1 VTVLEDDTSQPRP
14 TGTHTVTT
22 DDAVTADTTGTD
34 DTTTTDGATADTTG
48 TAGREQ
54 RPEVEVI
61 APTPRSGRVGRT
73 AKLVLP
79 PVAVFLAVMG
89 FWYLMSFV
97 VLDPTRRF
105 LLPPPHQV
113 LVEGLQPQTRS
124 DVLESM
130 LLSAQVAFIGLAI
143 AFGVGFV
150 LAVLMSQA
158 KWIERS
164 LYPWAVFSQTVPILA
179 LVPLLGFWFGFGQMS
194 RVIVCVVIAIFPII
208 INTLEG
214 LLSADRRLHD
224 LLTLKGASRWTRL
237 TKLQV
242 PAALP
247 DIFVGLRTSAGLAVI
262 GAIVG
267 DFFFGKGEPG
277 LGLLISRYNSR
288 LQSEEMLAATAA
300 ACVLGVLVFAAFG
313 LLGKKVVG
321 AWDDSWAGGDHRS

>member
-1 VTVLEDDTSQPRP
+1 MTVLDDDTSRP
-14 TGTHTVTT
+14 GAIVPGDRMTH
-22 DDAVTADTTGTD
+22 
-34 DTTTTDGATADTTG
+34 
-48 TAGREQ
+48 
-54 RPEVEVI
+54 
-61 APTPRSGRVGRT
+61 RSGGLTRT
-73 AKLVLP
+73 VQSTDAGAAPPASDVQARGPSGGAALARAVRLALP

-89 FWYLMSFV
+89 VWYLMSYV
-97 VLDPTRRF
+97 VLDPSRRF

-113 LVEGLQPQTRS
+113 LVEGLRPETRA
-124 DVLESM
+124 DVFQSTV
-130 LLSAQVAFIGLAI
+130 LSARVAFIGLAL
-143 AFGVGFV
+143 AFVGGTA

-158 KWIERS
+158 KWVERS

-237 TKLQV
+237 TALQL

-300 ACVLGVLVFAAFG
+300 ACVLGVVVFAAFG
-313 LLGKKVVG
+313 LLGRAIVG
-321 AWDDSWAGGDHRS
+321 AWDDSWAGADHPHHPPPTIHKENP

>member
-1 VTVLEDDTSQPRP
+1 MTVIRES
-14 TGTHTVTT
+14 
-22 DDAVTADTTGTD
+22 ADEISGEPAEPH
-34 DTTTTDGATADTTG
+34 TTTRDRIENVHIADSDNDADAGKGHEGA
-48 TAGREQ
+48 
-54 RPEVEVI
+54 I
-61 APTPRSGRVGRT
+61 APVTPTKRRGRSIGRRAVDALRL
-73 AKLVLP
+73 ALP
-79 PVAVFLAVMG
+79 PVAVFGAVMG
-89 FWYLMSFV
+89 FWYLMSYV
-97 VLDPTRRF
+97 VLEPSRRF
-105 LLPPPHQV
+105 LLPPPHDV
-113 LVEGLQPQTRS
+113 VIEGFDPTTRA

-130 LLSAQVAFIGLAI
+130 LLSARVSFIGLAI
-143 AFGVGFV
+143 AFAIGFV
-150 LAVLMSQA
+150 VAVLMSQA
-158 KWIERS
+158 KWVERS

-179 LVPLLGFWFGFGQMS
+179 LVPLLGFWFGFGQTS
-194 RVIVCVVIAIFPII
+194 RIVVCVVIAIFPII

-224 LLTLKGASRWTRL
+224 LLTLKGAGRWTRL

-300 ACVLGVLVFAAFG
+300 ACVLGVAVFAAFG
-313 LLGKKVVG
+313 LLGRKFVG
-321 AWDDSWAGGDHRS
+321 AWDDSWAGAEQRS

>member
-1 VTVLEDDTSQPRP
+1 MTVLEDDTSQPTTPGTPIVP
-14 TGTHTVTT
+14 TDDADTTVTT
-22 DDAVTADTTGTD
+22 PD
-34 DTTTTDGATADTTG
+34 ATASAADG
-48 TAGREQ
+48 GGDGRDEHPAD
-54 RPEVEVI
+54 RPEVEVL
-61 APTPRSGRVGRT
+61 AAERPGSGRLART

-79 PVAVFLAVMG
+79 PVGVFLAVMG
-89 FWYLMSFV
+89 FWYLMSYV
-97 VLDPTRRF
+97 VLDPARRF

-113 LVEGLQPQTRS
+113 LVEGLQPTTRA

-130 LLSAQVAFIGLAI
+130 LLSAEVAFIGLSI
-143 AFGVGFV
+143 AFGLGFV

-194 RVIVCVVIAIFPII
+194 RIIVCVVIAIFPII

-224 LLTLKGASRWTRL
+224 LLTLKGAGRWTRL
-237 TKLQV
+237 TKLQI

-321 AWDDSWAGGDHRS
+321 AWDDSWAGDDHRN